1 MNLYVS
7 NLAYALTDDELAEAF
22 GQFGTVSSA
31 RVVLDRETGRS
42 RGFGFVEMPDDTEAR
57 AAIDG
62 MNNASLGGRP
72 LKVVEARP
80 REERPPRPPREG
92 GGGGGGRPWQAQGRP
107 ERRSGGGGGGYGGGG
122 GGGRDWDDD
131 RGGGRRD
138 GGKPR
143 RSFDDGGGRRRG
155 GRDFGDDEF

>member
-7 NLAYALTDDELAEAF
+7 NLAYALTDDELVEAF

-42 RGFGFVEMPDDTEAR
+42 RGFGFVEMPNDDEAR

-80 REERPPRPPREG
+80 REERPARPPREG
-92 GGGGGGRPWQAQGRP
+92 GGGRPWQGQGRP
-107 ERRSGGGGGGYGGGG
+107 ERRGGGGGGYGGGG
-122 GGGRDWDDD
+122 GGERDWGDD
-131 RGGGRRD
+131 RGGRRE

-143 RSFDDGGGRRRG
+143 RGYDDGGRRRG
-155 GRDFGDDEF
+155 GRDFGDEGF